1 MTVKHALAQVDEEW
15 KQMEGEKERER
26 SKLREQ
32 IKAERK
38 KRIDLLL
45 PSLSV
50 FLSVDGSQAD
60 ACTSTTAA
68 AEAAA
73 AVEEAAEAAAASAED
88 SKESVREMAKTSCA
102 PQHRL
107 WLCEGRECR
116 SGSVV
121 RQQFL
126 FFFFFFVFS
135 VLSSIALTSMQQQQR
150 RQKQCIDA
158 FASPSPA
165 ADAASSA
172 GS

>member
-68 AEAAA
+68 AE
-73 AVEEAAEAAAASAED
+73 D
-88 SKESVREMAKTSCA
+88 TKESVREMAKTSCA

-158 FASPSPA
+158 FASPLPA